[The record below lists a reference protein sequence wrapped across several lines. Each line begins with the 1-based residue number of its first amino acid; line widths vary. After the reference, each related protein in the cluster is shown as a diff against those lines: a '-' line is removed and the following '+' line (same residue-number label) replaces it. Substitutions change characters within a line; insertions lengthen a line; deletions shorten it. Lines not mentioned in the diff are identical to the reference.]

1 MAGLHYMDKLSTY
14 NVIDKMGKGYEKINY
29 YVKI

>member
-1 MAGLHYMDKLSTY
+1 MAGLHNMDKLSTY

-29 YVKI
+29 VKI